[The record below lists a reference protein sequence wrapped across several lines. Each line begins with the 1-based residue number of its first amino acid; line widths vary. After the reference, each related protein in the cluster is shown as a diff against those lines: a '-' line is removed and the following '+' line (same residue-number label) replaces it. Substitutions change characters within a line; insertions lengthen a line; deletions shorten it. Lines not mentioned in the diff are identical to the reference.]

1 MDYLPQFSEPMRRWA
16 RFLGLLAALT
26 LLCWITLRLR
36 VVFTP
41 LLVAAAI
48 AYVLNPAVTW
58 LERVRRVPR
67 LTSVMVA
74 FALLGA
80 LLLGG
85 GFYLAGKTA
94 AQLTQL
100 QGRIP
105 KYVQTLGHWV
115 SVASDRVH
123 SLSPADPGAAASMP
137 TTGPTAG
144 SDWWEWVAPTLQEH
158 GIGAARAA
166 LNYLGATVA
175 SVVGALSLLV
185 LIPLFTFY
193 FLWRFNDGVR
203 LLRDFL
209 PTIYR
214 EQIIHVA
221 TTVDSAVAD
230 FFRGRLIVC
239 LVVGGLTSLGWTLV
253 GVPYSL
259 PLGLLTGALNLVPF
273 LALLALPPALLA
285 TYLGAAESGSPW
297 FWPIVLTMGVYMAI
311 QALDS
316 FVLSPAILGQSSGL
330 HPLAIVVVLLI
341 GAELGGLLGLLLAV
355 PVAST
360 LRTLAAELVLPEL
373 RRLAGRP
380 P

>member
-1 MDYLPQFSEPMRRWA
+1 MDYLPQLSEPLRRWT
-16 RFLGLLAALT
+16 RFLGLLAGLA
-26 LLCWITLRLR
+26 LLCWVTLRLR

-67 LTSVMVA
+67 LTSVIVA

-80 LLLGG
+80 VLLGG

-94 AQLTQL
+94 AQLMQL

-105 KYVQTLGHWV
+105 RYVQTIGHWV
-115 SVASDRVH
+115 NLASDRVH
-123 SLSPADPGAAASMP
+123 TPAPEDAGATASMP
-137 TTGPTAG
+137 TTSPAVAN
-144 SDWWEWVAPTLQEH
+144 DWWDWVAPLLQEH
-158 GIGAARAA
+158 GVGAARAA
-166 LNYLGATVA
+166 LNYLSSTLA

-209 PTIYR
+209 PAAYR
-214 EQIIHVA
+214 EQIVHVV
-221 TTVDSAVAD
+221 TTVDSAIAN
-230 FFRGRLIVC
+230 FFRGRLIIC
-239 LVVGGLTSLGWTLV
+239 LIVGGLTSLGWTLV
-253 GVPYSL
+253 GVPYSV
-259 PLGLLTGALNLVPF
+259 PLGVLTGVLNLVPF

-285 TYLGAAESGSPW
+285 TYLGAMETGDPW
-297 FWPIVLTMGVYMAI
+297 FWPLILTMGMYLAV
-311 QALDS
+311 QALDT
-316 FVLSPAILGQSSGL
+316 FVLSPAILGHSSGL
-330 HPLAIVVVLLI
+330 HPLVIVVVLLI

-373 RRLAGRP
+373 RRLAGRSP
-380 P
+380 